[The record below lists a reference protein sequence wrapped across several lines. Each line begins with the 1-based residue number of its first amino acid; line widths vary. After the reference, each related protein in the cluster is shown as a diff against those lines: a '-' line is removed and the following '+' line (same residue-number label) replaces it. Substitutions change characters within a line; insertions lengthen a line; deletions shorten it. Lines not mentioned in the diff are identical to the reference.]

1 MVRCLKFNQSFSLQ
15 LNKMKVYLAVIV
27 LCLAGCSFYEVQAD
41 GASIGTLDKSSFLG
55 KLYSIYL
62 FAHTKGLASSVKA
75 HDLEKGG
82 KPLIF
87 D

>member
-1 MVRCLKFNQSFSLQ
+1 
-15 LNKMKVYLAVIV
+15 MKVILTILV
-27 LCLAGCSFYEVQAD
+27 LCLAGYCIHEVQAD
-41 GASIGTLDKSSFLG
+41 GASIGALDKSSFLG
-55 KLYSIYL
+55 KLYSIYP

-75 HDLEKGG
+75 HDLKKGG